1 MADLGEMRSA
11 LSNGL
16 MRLMKEHYGKGP
28 TAAKSFLNDEYVIVV
43 LEGGLTRV
51 EETLLERGKDE
62 VVRDYR
68 LEFQAAVGEHFRG
81 EVERV
86 TGRTVLDY
94 HSQVLFNPMRSFEM
108 FVLDEPPSV
117 TAPADET

>member
-1 MADLGEMRSA
+1 MADLGEMRAA

-16 MRLMKEHYGKGP
+16 MRLMKELYGKGP
-28 TAAKSFLNDEYVIVV
+28 TASKSFLNDEYVFVV

-51 EETLLERGKDE
+51 EETLLQEGKAD

-68 LEFQAAVGEHFRG
+68 LEFQAVVGERFRA

-94 HSQVLFNPMRSFEM
+94 HSQVLFHPPRSIEL
-108 FVLDEPPSV
+108 FVLDAPPALSEPPTS
-117 TAPADET
+117 